1 MVNPWIHKATHNEY
15 LEQVK
20 GLPARHANVIRKHK
34 NVVKEKTFLN
44 EDTAN
49 KEKDA
54 NTQEALKILEKEYE
68 IFTDPNLPNT
78 RALTRFDTWDE
89 DRTPQEWL
97 QWCSARPDRAH
108 ALSPVF
114 DNGQYLWK
122 PVEVHDYVAE
132 QRKYKVKVLCT
143 GQVKLVTRLSL
154 LFFDEDP
161 ELFRKRVNNCKEL
174 QAQVEAE
181 LRFTDLVDSIPAD

>member
-1 MVNPWIHKATHNEY
+1 MQEEQKEEDLEQTAQTGPQTKVVNPWIHKATHHEY

-34 NVVKEKTFLN
+34 NVIKEKTFLN

-97 QWCSARPDRAH
+97 
-108 ALSPVF
+108 
-114 DNGQYLWK
+114 
-122 PVEVHDYVAE
+122 
-132 QRKYKVKVLCT
+132 
-143 GQVKLVTRLSL
+143 
-154 LFFDEDP
+154 
-161 ELFRKRVNNCKEL
+161 
-174 QAQVEAE
+174 
-181 LRFTDLVDSIPAD
+181 

>member
-1 MVNPWIHKATHNEY
+1 
-15 LEQVK
+15 VK

-34 NVVKEKTFLN
+34 NVIKEKTFLN

-97 QWCSARPDRAH
+97 
-108 ALSPVF
+108 
-114 DNGQYLWK
+114 
-122 PVEVHDYVAE
+122 
-132 QRKYKVKVLCT
+132 
-143 GQVKLVTRLSL
+143 
-154 LFFDEDP
+154 
-161 ELFRKRVNNCKEL
+161 
-174 QAQVEAE
+174 
-181 LRFTDLVDSIPAD
+181 